1 MLPTGGTIR
10 YGYDPNGNRTGIT
23 DPEGNR
29 TVMEYDERNRLIRT
43 TDPSGAVTE
52 YGYDTEGNRVRVTDA
67 AGNSCR
73 YEYDAAGQLISETD
87 VPGNTTRYEY
97 DTMGRIAGIT
107 DPKGRRTVCE
117 YGKNGKLSRKSAA
130 DGTVTCYEYDRNG
143 NLILQRDPG
152 GRQLKY
158 TYDCLNRLVSVQ
170 NHAGQ
175 EKRYTYDAAG
185 NVTSVTDAPGHVTR
199 YEYSPGGRLTSV
211 ADAGG
216 NRTEYAY
223 DAMGGL
229 TVVCRHEGMK
239 KFLDSQGRLSLPE
252 EYPEDQVRL
261 TRYERG
267 PFGAVETMIDPLG
280 QKEHYTVDLSGRI
293 SSRTDRD
300 GYVTRYAYN
309 PSGDMERITYADGRS
324 VTFTYNALRQLIQI
338 QDWLGITRIEPD
350 PAGRVRK
357 VTDAMGREVSYRWG
371 TMGEREQIT
380 YPDGRSV
387 SYEYDERS
395 RLTRLSDGEQE
406 VRYAYDPEGRLTEKI
421 GPDHI
426 STSYRYNSM
435 GYLDSLVHQRDG
447 NILEK
452 YEYEYDLSGNRTEV
466 RRERRVSPLV
476 FDGIPADVKEQ
487 VYRDNGMYQYQYD
500 DQYRLT
506 EVQKDGVSIRQY
518 EYDAFGNRTRKLEGN
533 QQTRYLYNA
542 ADQLIREEGDLLER
556 IYQYDAR
563 GNLTSVCHGTSI
575 EHRYFYDAA
584 NRLSLS
590 MNAEGRVSGYRYN
603 GLGQRT
609 GIQEYML
616 TGFIPETPFSE
627 ETIACV
633 DPVREAEYLLDLT
646 RPYHNLLEK
655 SERDEG
661 RASVQTYIWDANT
674 AFLKEG
680 KATHIYLQDE
690 LGSPVRL
697 IQSGGKRQT
706 LYGYD
711 EFGNDRYGN
720 QGELQPFGYTGYQRD
735 RTAGSYFAQAREYL
749 PEVGRF
755 MGRDLIKGLADFPF
769 TLNEYGYCWNNP
781 LMLVDR
787 NGAWPEFIENV
798 GKWCEENI
806 DTTAAIKLG
815 IAGLTA
821 AAAVVLTV
829 GTFGVGGGVF
839 AASSILASGV
849 IGGWI
854 NTRND
859 ENPVDGF
866 SGGALNASIIV
877 LSACVPGLWSG
888 SLGMQVMMGMI
899 VNTQAAY
906 WGTFMTEVAR
916 GKSYEEIKEDAAV
929 SIMGQSYFSGI
940 WGSIVGSVL
949 GTYHPIAVVISAIY
963 GAAASIVSDA
973 LIPLLVNDQNT
984 ASDGIECGE

>member
-10 YGYDPNGNRTGIT
+10 YEYDPNGNRTGIT

-43 TDPSGAVTE
+43 TDPSGTVTE

-107 DPKGRRTVCE
+107 DPKGRRTLCE
-117 YGKNGKLSRKSAA
+117 YGKNGKMSRKSAA

-158 TYDCLNRLVSVQ
+158 TYDCLNRLISVK

-175 EKRYTYDAAG
+175 EKRYTYDAVG
-185 NVTSVTDAPGHVTR
+185 NVTSVTDAPGHVTW

-211 ADAGG
+211 VDAAG

-267 PFGAVETMIDPLG
+267 PSGAVETMIDPLG

-309 PSGDMERITYADGRS
+309 PSGD
-324 VTFTYNALRQLIQI
+324 
-338 QDWLGITRIEPD
+338 
-350 PAGRVRK
+350 
-357 VTDAMGREVSYRWG
+357 
-371 TMGEREQIT
+371 
-380 YPDGRSV
+380 
-387 SYEYDERS
+387 
-395 RLTRLSDGEQE
+395 
-406 VRYAYDPEGRLTEKI
+406 
-421 GPDHI
+421 
-426 STSYRYNSM
+426 
-435 GYLDSLVHQRDG
+435 
-447 NILEK
+447 
-452 YEYEYDLSGNRTEV
+452 
-466 RRERRVSPLV
+466 
-476 FDGIPADVKEQ
+476 
-487 VYRDNGMYQYQYD
+487 
-500 DQYRLT
+500 
-506 EVQKDGVSIRQY
+506 
-518 EYDAFGNRTRKLEGN
+518 
-533 QQTRYLYNA
+533 
-542 ADQLIREEGDLLER
+542 
-556 IYQYDAR
+556 
-563 GNLTSVCHGTSI
+563 SVCHGTSM
-575 EHRYFYDAA
+575 EHRYLYDAA

-609 GIQEYML
+609 GIREYML
-616 TGFIPETPFSE
+616 TGFAPETPFSE
-627 ETIACV
+627 YIIACA
-633 DPVREAEYLLDLT
+633 DPVREVEYLLDLT

-655 SERDEG
+655 SERDKE
-661 RASVQTYIWDANT
+661 RASVQTYIWDTNT

>member
-1 MLPTGGTIR
+1 MK
-10 YGYDPNGNRTGIT
+10 
-23 DPEGNR
+23 
-29 TVMEYDERNRLIRT
+29 
-43 TDPSGAVTE
+43 A
-52 YGYDTEGNRVRVTDA
+52 
-67 AGNSCR
+67 
-73 YEYDAAGQLISETD
+73 
-87 VPGNTTRYEY
+87 
-97 DTMGRIAGIT
+97 
-107 DPKGRRTVCE
+107 
-117 YGKNGKLSRKSAA
+117 
-130 DGTVTCYEYDRNG
+130 
-143 NLILQRDPG
+143 LIL
-152 GRQLKY
+152 
-158 TYDCLNRLVSVQ
+158 
-170 NHAGQ
+170 
-175 EKRYTYDAAG
+175 
-185 NVTSVTDAPGHVTR
+185 
-199 YEYSPGGRLTSV
+199 
-211 ADAGG
+211 
-216 NRTEYAY
+216 
-223 DAMGGL
+223 
-229 TVVCRHEGMK
+229 
-239 KFLDSQGRLSLPE
+239 
-252 EYPEDQVRL
+252 
-261 TRYERG
+261 
-267 PFGAVETMIDPLG
+267 GA
-280 QKEHYTVDLSGRI
+280 
-293 SSRTDRD
+293 
-300 GYVTRYAYN
+300 
-309 PSGDMERITYADGRS
+309 
-324 VTFTYNALRQLIQI
+324 
-338 QDWLGITRIEPD
+338 
-350 PAGRVRK
+350 
-357 VTDAMGREVSYRWG
+357 
-371 TMGEREQIT
+371 
-380 YPDGRSV
+380 
-387 SYEYDERS
+387 
-395 RLTRLSDGEQE
+395 
-406 VRYAYDPEGRLTEKI
+406 
-421 GPDHI
+421 
-426 STSYRYNSM
+426 
-435 GYLDSLVHQRDG
+435 
-447 NILEK
+447 
-452 YEYEYDLSGNRTEV
+452 
-466 RRERRVSPLV
+466 
-476 FDGIPADVKEQ
+476 
-487 VYRDNGMYQYQYD
+487 
-500 DQYRLT
+500 
-506 EVQKDGVSIRQY
+506 
-518 EYDAFGNRTRKLEGN
+518 
-533 QQTRYLYNA
+533 
-542 ADQLIREEGDLLER
+542 
-556 IYQYDAR
+556 
-563 GNLTSVCHGTSI
+563 
-575 EHRYFYDAA
+575 
-584 NRLSLS
+584 
-590 MNAEGRVSGYRYN
+590 
-603 GLGQRT
+603 
-609 GIQEYML
+609 
-616 TGFIPETPFSE
+616 
-627 ETIACV
+627 
-633 DPVREAEYLLDLT
+633 
-646 RPYHNLLEK
+646 
-655 SERDEG
+655 
-661 RASVQTYIWDANT
+661 

-697 IQSGGKRQT
+697 VQSGGKRQT

-787 NGAWPEFIENV
+787 NGALPEFIENV